1 MSGPNWHI
9 VFHRDPRRWL
19 LKEEGTGRILR
30 TRRLKTMMIEE
41 AAEMGRLEG
50 ASVRIH
56 KMDGRIQE
64 ERTYRTDPRR
74 SGG

>member
-19 LKEEGTGRILR
+19 LKEEGTHRILR
-30 TRRLKTMMIEE
+30 TRNRKAELIEE
-41 AAEMGRLEG
+41 AAEMGRLAG

-74 SGG
+74 SRG